1 MVLVWGW
8 FSWFALAICTNVQ
21 SPVKKL
27 FSENPGH
34 PSFGKGLKGPNQFW
48 TSLIPLLC

>member
-8 FSWFALAICTNVQ
+8 FCWFALAICTNVQ

-27 FSENPGH
+27 FSDTLVIH
-34 PSFGKGLKGPNQFW
+34 ALVKD
-48 TSLIPLLC
+48 